1 VSALTAPAV
10 ELVVP
15 AGAAFPALGTTA
27 QVLVTDG
34 REIGVAT
41 ELLRTS
47 LAQIDKACSRFRDD
61 SEISALH
68 RAAGREMTVSPLLAQ
83 ALAVSFRAALLT
95 DGLVDPTVGN
105 ALCRLGYDRDFAEV
119 VRRPAAPTGTAGA
132 APGWWRVSL
141 RERDCSVLLP
151 RGVSLDLG
159 STAKAFAADRAAADI
174 ARTLACGVLV
184 NLGGDIAVAGDP
196 PQGGWLVRVCEEHD
210 APQDAPGPL
219 MSITS
224 GGVAT
229 SSIVRRTWRQGDRDV
244 HHIVDPRTGDL
255 PEPVWR
261 TVTVAAATCVDA
273 NTASTAA
280 VVLAGT
286 AQAWLEQRGLPARL
300 VGIDGD
306 VTTVAGWPPDS
317 QGELG

>member
-1 VSALTAPAV
+1 
-10 ELVVP
+10 
-15 AGAAFPALGTTA
+15 
-27 QVLVTDG
+27 
-34 REIGVAT
+34 
-41 ELLRTS
+41 
-47 LAQIDKACSRFRDD
+47 
-61 SEISALH
+61 
-68 RAAGREMTVSPLLAQ
+68 
-83 ALAVSFRAALLT
+83 
-95 DGLVDPTVGN
+95 
-105 ALCRLGYDRDFAEV
+105 
-119 VRRPAAPTGTAGA
+119 
-132 APGWWRVSL
+132 
-141 RERDCSVLLP
+141 
-151 RGVSLDLG
+151 VSLDLG

-306 VTTVAGWPPDS
+306 VTTVTGWPPDS